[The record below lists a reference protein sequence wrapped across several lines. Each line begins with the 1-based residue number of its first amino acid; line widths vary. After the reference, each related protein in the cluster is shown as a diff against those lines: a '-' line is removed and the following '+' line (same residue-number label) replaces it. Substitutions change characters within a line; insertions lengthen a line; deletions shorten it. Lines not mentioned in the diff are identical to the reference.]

1 MHAAYLLQW
10 PDSELASLT
19 EHPPGTVCL
28 RFSAAACRR
37 VDDGLVVVGYLRPLE
52 LWFEGAIWHAD
63 GPALGCIA
71 EGGLRLDGQ
80 PVGSVAQAP
89 GVPLPLDCRGRV
101 ICTLRLVSGTAL
113 RVEAGRAV
121 ARIADA
127 ACFHESCAC

>member
-19 EHPPGTVCL
+19 EHTPGTVCL

-37 VDDGLVVVGYLRPLE
+37 VDDGLVGYLRPLE
-52 LWFEGAIWHAD
+52 LWFEGATWHAD

-71 EGGLRLDGQ
+71 QGSLQLDGQ
-80 PVGSVAQAP
+80 LVGSAAQAP
-89 GVPLPLDCRGRV
+89 GVPLPLDRRGGV
-101 ICTLRLVSGTAL
+101 VCTLRLVSGTAL
-113 RVEAGRAV
+113 RVEAERVV

-127 ACFHESCAC
+127 ASFRESCAC

>member
-19 EHPPGTVCL
+19 EHTPGMVCL

-37 VDDGLVVVGYLRPLE
+37 VDDGLVGYLRPLE
-52 LWFEGAIWHAD
+52 LWFEDATWHAD

-71 EGGLRLDGQ
+71 QGSLRLDGQ
-80 PVGSVAQAP
+80 LVGSAAQAQ
-89 GVPLPLDCRGRV
+89 GVPLPVDCRGGV
-101 ICTLRLVSGTAL
+101 VCTLRLVSGTAL